1 MKGGGRGYWWWVR
14 IVKEVAIKSQKY
26 QRNQKPRNPK
36 LLIYPTAF
44 QFESTVTQ
52 MRLLFIHADYME
64 FETKKKTKF
73 AEELTE
79 TTKKNRVEEALVIFT
94 SVEKEDEGF
103 KDEVV
108 KRYMENLKEI
118 ADQLQINR
126 VLIYPYV
133 HLTNSPSSPAFAQEI
148 VKELENAVRNHGYEV
163 IRAPFGWYK
172 SFNLKAKGHPLSE
185 LSREIRIEEGVKG
198 GEEEEAVP
206 EALKKEKELHSE
218 WFVLTPE
225 GELIKAEEY
234 DFSANEELGIFYS
247 YEVGKDRRV
256 KGEPPHVKLMQE
268 LELVDYE
275 PGSDSGNFRWYP
287 KGFLIKKLLERHI
300 ANMLRDYGAMQVET
314 PIMYDFSHAKLSKY
328 LNRFP
333 ARQYLVKSDEKSY
346 FLRFAACFGQYLM
359 GHDMTISYKQLPL
372 RLYELT
378 HYSFRREQS
387 GELSG
392 LRRLRAFTMP
402 DMHTLCKDLEQAKEE
417 FKRQY
422 QLSMRW
428 MKDIGV
434 EYEVAMR
441 FVKDFFDENEDFA
454 IGLTKMIGKPILLEL
469 WDERFFYFIMKF
481 EFNVNDAMHNS
492 SALSTVQID
501 VENTKLFD
509 ISYVDSDGTKKYPLL
524 LHASIPGAIDRN
536 LYAML
541 EREAMKIE
549 KGGKGELPFWLS
561 PTQIRLIP
569 VSGEFIKDC
578 ESLANKINARVDIDD
593 RDEKV
598 SRKIRDAEKEW
609 INMII
614 VFGSKEKES
623 GELPVR
629 LRSGEIK
636 GCTVEELE
644 RDIKHRLS
652 SYPFEGLTLPR
663 LLSKRPVFRG

>member
-1 MKGGGRGYWWWVR
+1 
-14 IVKEVAIKSQKY
+14 
-26 QRNQKPRNPK
+26 
-36 LLIYPTAF
+36 
-44 QFESTVTQ
+44 
-52 MRLLFIHADYME
+52 MRLLFIHADFME

-79 TTKKNRVEEALVIFT
+79 ATKKNRVEEALVIFT
-94 SVEKEDEGF
+94 SVEKEDEGY

-108 KRYMENLKEI
+108 RGFIKNLKEI

-133 HLTNSPSSPAFAQEI
+133 HLTNSPSSPTFAQEI
-148 VKELENAVRNHGYEV
+148 VKELENAVRIEDYEV
-163 IRAPFGWYK
+163 SRAPFGWYK
-172 SFNLKAKGHPLSE
+172 SFNLRAKGHPLSE
-185 LSREIRIEEGVKG
+185 LSREIRIKEGKAE

-218 WFVLTPE
+218 WFVLTSE
-225 GELIKAEEY
+225 GELIKAKEY
-234 DFSANEELGIFYS
+234 DFSANEELGIFYN
-247 YEVGKDRRV
+247 YEAGKDRKT

-287 KGFLIKKLLERHI
+287 KGFLIKKLLERYI
-300 ANMLRDYGAMQVET
+300 ADMLRDYGAMQVET
-314 PIMYDFSHAKLSKY
+314 PVMYDFSHPQLSKY
-328 LNRFP
+328 LSRFP

-346 FLRFAACFGQYLM
+346 FLRF
-359 GHDMTISYKQLPL
+359 GHDMTISYKDLPL

-402 DMHTLCKDLEQAKEE
+402 DMHTLCKDLDQAKDE

-422 QLSMRW
+422 VLSMKW
-428 MKDIGV
+428 MRDIDV

-441 FVKDFFDENEDFA
+441 FVKDFYNENEDLA
-454 IGLTKMIGKPILLEL
+454 KELARIIDKPVLLEL

-481 EFNVNDAMHNS
+481 EFSVNDALANAS
-492 SALSTVQID
+492 TLSTVQID
-501 VENTKLFD
+501 VENTELFD
-509 ISYVDSDGTKKYPLL
+509 ISFTDSDGTKKYPLL

-541 EREAMKIE
+541 EREAIKIE
-549 KGGKGELPFWLS
+549 KGEKPELPFWLS
-561 PTQIRLIP
+561 PTQIRIIP
-569 VSGEFIKDC
+569 VSEEFSKDC
-578 ESLANKINARVDIDD
+578 EDLANELEARVDIDD

-614 VFGSKEKES
+614 VFGQKEKDS
-623 GELPVR
+623 GKLPVR
-629 LRSGEIK
+629 FRSGEIK
-636 GCTVEELE
+636 EYKIDELKK
-644 RDIKHRLS
+644 DIKQRLS
-652 SYPFEGLTLPR
+652 GYPLEGLTLPR